1 MDAEAVEA
9 YLTSLQDQICGEL
22 EAIDG
27 GATFAT
33 ESWDRPEG
41 GGGISR
47 VLAEGDVIEKG
58 GVNFSHVVGAGM
70 PASATQH
77 RPELAG
83 RSFRAMGVS
92 LVIHP
97 RNPHAPTSHANVR
110 MFMAEKPG
118 EEPVWWMG
126 GGFDL
131 TPYYG
136 YEEDAVH
143 WHATAKAAC
152 DPFGEDV

>member
-97 RNPHAPTSHANVR
+97 PQPARADVPCQCTHVHGRETRRGAGVVDGRRVR
-110 MFMAEKPG
+110 P
-118 EEPVWWMG
+118 
-126 GGFDL
+126 
-131 TPYYG
+131 
-136 YEEDAVH
+136 DALL
-143 WHATAKAAC
+143 WL
-152 DPFGEDV
+152 

>member
-1 MDAEAVEA
+1 MDATAVEH
-9 YLTSLQDQICGEL
+9 YLTSLQSKICAAL
-22 EAIDG
+22 EEIDG
-27 GATFAT
+27 GQTFAT

-47 VLAEGDVIEKG
+47 VLAEGEVIEKG

-97 RNPHAPTSHANVR
+97 RNPCTDIPCQRPHVY
-110 MFMAEKPG
+110 
-118 EEPVWWMG
+118 G
-126 GGFDL
+126 G
-131 TPYYG
+131 
-136 YEEDAVH
+136 
-143 WHATAKAAC
+143 KARRGTGLV
-152 DPFGEDV
+152 DGGWV

>member
-1 MDAEAVEA
+1 MNAAAVEA
-9 YLTSLQDQICGEL
+9 YLRALQDKICDTL
-22 EAIDG
+22 ETIDG
-27 GATFAT
+27 SATFAK

-83 RSFRAMGVS
+83 RSFRAMGC
-92 LVIHP
+92 P
-97 RNPHAPTSHANVR
+97 
-110 MFMAEKPG
+110 
-118 EEPVWWMG
+118 
-126 GGFDL
+126 
-131 TPYYG
+131 
-136 YEEDAVH
+136 
-143 WHATAKAAC
+143 
-152 DPFGEDV
+152 